1 MGDRA
6 LRCGMR
12 AIAHATILC
21 VFAAFALAETQP
33 LPAQQVSWIPAD
45 ESVAFEQIESAA
57 ARAGRYEA
65 KQVEHDIDAK
75 LIDLLGEGTTEANQF
90 LALKSTVGES
100 KPAAKK
106 GGKKEQSPPTPI
118 NRHPVTKK
126 SAPAIKKK
134 VPVATKKPSS
144 PVSVIKLWH
153 PHSIH
158 LGHRVHRDLER
169 AAQPWIVHHHPHEAL
184 PKKVVKK
191 VVAKRAVKKQQMK
204 KKLVHSAAKKVVK
217 QAQGPPATAPA
228 PKQATKQA
236 TSKKTKTKPAKVLVK
251 PQKKKAVTPSVGASI
266 VKDLKSG

>member
-1 MGDRA
+1 MGTA
-6 LRCGMR
+6 AFRCGMR

-90 LALKSTVGES
+90 LALMSTVGES
-100 KPAAKK
+100 NPAAKK

-118 NRHPVTKK
+118 NRHPVTNK

-134 VPVATKKPSS
+134 VPAATKKPSS

-169 AAQPWIVHHHPHEAL
+169 AAQPWIVHHHPHEAV

-191 VVAKRAVKKQQMK
+191 VVAKQAVKKQQIK

-217 QAQGPPATAPA
+217 KAQGPPATAPP
-228 PKQATKQA
+228 PKQATKQ
-236 TSKKTKTKPAKVLVK
+236 TVSKRPRR
-251 PQKKKAVTPSVGASI
+251 S
-266 VKDLKSG
+266 

>member
-118 NRHPVTKK
+118 NRHPVTNN

-134 VPVATKKPSS
+134 VPAATKKPSS
-144 PVSVIKLWH
+144 PVSVIKLWY

-191 VVAKRAVKKQQMK
+191 
-204 KKLVHSAAKKVVK
+204 
-217 QAQGPPATAPA
+217 AQGPPATAPA

-236 TSKKTKTKPAKVLVK
+236 TRKKTKAKPAKVVVK
-251 PQKKKAVTPSVGASI
+251 PQKKKAVTASVGASI
-266 VKDLKSG
+266 VKDL